1 LTDFGFTS
9 AGASTAMATRYCR
22 GTEGYRSPELLS
34 DEAPHY
40 STRSDIWA
48 LGIILHELA
57 TGHPI
62 FSRDIAI
69 AKHYDKEPVPELPIQ
84 ISYGNEFWQAKI
96 ADCLHQFLSK
106 ETDDRP
112 NASVAFQRLS
122 ASYQLLELSQLPG
135 MGQLTDC
142 SKPPCVEW
150 ESVLKPGLSVV
161 ELLLD
166 LGKWYIK
173 NGHNEVDGWL
183 MQIVVSRLKQHAEG
197 KEMHS
202 SISQN
207 RESEVTSAPGGFW
220 HENVALLRDIGE
232 TLVEKDDEVATVI
245 FTGLAQNVPES
256 VDTTIFGAAFKGDV
270 FSLKILLER
279 EKDVDEEDKR
289 WALHYALWRGH
300 EKVIELLLQHN
311 IGVDMAYIGS
321 TALHYAASKGYK
333 KMMEMLL
340 QHNADVDNEDRNGL
354 TALHYAAILGYE
366 KIVEILLEH
375 NADVEKQAAGGMTA
389 LHLASASGHQK
400 AVEMLLQHNAD
411 VDKEDGYRWTAL
423 HYAAILGY
431 EKIIEILLEHNADVD
446 KQDAGGH
453 PALAYAVIHHRVVE
467 MLKGYKAG
475 TWTPAEK
482 GPAIYRSVESGD

>member
-1 LTDFGFTS
+1 LWKLTDFGFTS

-84 ISYGNEFWQAKI
+84 ISYDNEFWQAKI

-202 SISQN
+202 SISRNQ
-207 RESEVTSAPGGFW
+207 ESEVTSAPRGFW

-232 TLVEKDDEVATVI
+232 TLVEKDDDEVATLI

-256 VDTTIFGAAFKGDV
+256 VSTSVFGAACNGDV
-270 FSLKILLER
+270 FSVKILLER
-279 EKDVDEEDKR
+279 GKDVDDEEGDVMA
-289 WALHYALWRGH
+289 ALGAAVLRGH
-300 EKVIELLLQHN
+300 EKVIEMILQQIDELDSPVLH
-311 IGVDMAYIGS
+311 MAAG
-321 TALHYAASKGYK
+321 KG
-333 KMMEMLL
+333 
-340 QHNADVDNEDRNGL
+340 D
-354 TALHYAAILGYE
+354 E
-366 KIVEILLEH
+366 KTVEILLQQ
-375 NADVEKQAAGGMTA
+375 NAYIKKQDLHGTGALCVVAEYGLEK
-389 LHLASASGHQK
+389 L
-400 AVEMLLQHNAD
+400 
-411 VDKEDGYRWTAL
+411 
-423 HYAAILGY
+423 
-431 EKIIEILLEHNADVD
+431 IEILLQYNADVAKED
-446 KQDAGGH
+446 SKGNTAMDFAAAGGH
-453 PALAYAVIHHRVVE
+453 KRVAE
-467 MLKGYKAG
+467 MLKMSKAG
-475 TWTPAEK
+475 TWTPERK
-482 GPAIYRSVESGD
+482 GPELSL